1 MDKVSCRERETR
13 VIYSNCPHVLLLVA
27 TDRTRC
33 RLRKQPKP
41 RSHDRLKIEM
51 EPGFGHQFRP
61 ATQFEDKEKQSM
73 SNFENLGLSP
83 ELMNAIKALGFETQ
97 FPIQEATIPLLR
109 HGSDVIGQAHTGT
122 GKTAAFGLPLL
133 ELVNERNLNIQAL
146 VLVPTREL
154 AVQVA
159 SDINS
164 YGRFTRK
171 HALAIY
177 GGQSINVQM
186 RALEDRPQIIVGTPG
201 RIIDHMKRGSLHLEK
216 VQCVVLD
223 EADRMM
229 DMGFI
234 DDVERIL
241 AKAGSKRQIA
251 FFSAT
256 MPKDVLE
263 LARRHMRNP
272 HEVLIEPEDLN
283 VREIRQFYCNV
294 DQGRKFDALLKIL
307 EDKEVQRAIVFCRT
321 KRSTF
326 RLNQSLGNRNQ
337 DAIALNG
344 DLSQHQRDR
353 AMSAFRSGRSRILV
367 ATDLAGRGLDVDGVT
382 HIINY
387 DVPPNPLTYFHRI
400 GRTGRAGKAGTAV
413 TIVSMEQNVDF
424 QAIQAKADKQIE
436 RLDFG
441 LGPDVHTT
449 VRKAPSGFSHK
460 SPYTFKRKSRRY
472 SAHTSPSSFRF
483 GHRRSRKFMKNRRFS

>member
-1 MDKVSCRERETR
+1 
-13 VIYSNCPHVLLLVA
+13 
-27 TDRTRC
+27 
-33 RLRKQPKP
+33 
-41 RSHDRLKIEM
+41 
-51 EPGFGHQFRP
+51 
-61 ATQFEDKEKQSM
+61 M
-73 SNFENLGLSP
+73 SNFEKLGLSP
-83 ELMNAIKALGFETQ
+83 EILHAIRALGFERQ
-97 FPIQEATIPLLR
+97 FPIQEAIIPLLR

-133 ELVNERNLNIQAL
+133 EIVDEKNLNIQAL

-177 GGQSINVQM
+177 GGQSVNAQIG
-186 RALEDRPQIIVGTPG
+186 ALEDCPQIIVGTPG
-201 RIIDHMKRGSLHLEK
+201 RLIDHLERGSLHLEK

-223 EADRMM
+223 EADRLL

-234 DDVERIL
+234 DDVEHIL
-241 AKAGSKRQIA
+241 ARTGRKRQIA

-256 MPKDVLE
+256 MPEEVLK
-263 LARRHMRNP
+263 LARRHMKNP
-272 HEVLIEPEDLN
+272 REVLIEPEDLN
-283 VREIRQFYCNV
+283 VKEISQYYYQV
-294 DQGRKFDALLKIL
+294 DPERKLDALLTIL
-307 EDKEVQRAIVFCRT
+307 QDKEVQRAIVFCRT

-326 RLNQSLGNRNQ
+326 WLNQSLGRRNQ

-344 DLSQHQRDR
+344 DLTQHQRDR
-353 AMSAFRSGRSRILV
+353 AMNAFRSGQIRILV

-387 DVPPNPLTYFHRI
+387 DVPQNPYTYFHRI

-413 TIVSMEQNVDF
+413 TIVSTEQNVDF
-424 QAIQAKADKQIE
+424 RTIQSMADDRIE
-436 RLDFG
+436 RLNFSS
-441 LGPDVHTT
+441 GPDAFTARREGSSRSSDETRRAFERRPHRYLRHTP
-449 VRKAPSGFSHK
+449 RSNF
-460 SPYTFKRKSRRY
+460 RY
-472 SAHTSPSSFRF
+472 S
-483 GHRRSRKFMKNRRFS
+483 HRRSCTFMKNRRVS